1 MHLRVE
7 VKKIEKVSLI
17 ETFHTSVVL
26 LNKMLKQVGKNLK
39 NKSLLRSV
47 KVLLEK
53 KLRNIGG
60 FAPIIFVVQI
70 FN

>member
-1 MHLRVE
+1 M
-7 VKKIEKVSLI
+7 
-17 ETFHTSVVL
+17 F
-26 LNKMLKQVGKNLK
+26 LNKTLEQVDKNLK

>member
-1 MHLRVE
+1 M
-7 VKKIEKVSLI
+7 I
-17 ETFHTSVVL
+17 
-26 LNKMLKQVGKNLK
+26 LNKTLKQVDKNLK

-47 KVLLEK
+47 RALLEK

-60 FAPIIFVVQI
+60 LVPIIFVVKI